1 MKKTLFQQLSAA
13 AALLALTAMTG
24 CSAVG
29 SAPTIAAETTTA
41 AEAATE
47 ETTTQ
52 EASSVEAT
60 SSEAASS
67 EAAADTATDGGHRL
81 DDILARG
88 YIEVATEPYFAPNE
102 FIDPSKQGDEQYV
115 GSDIELAHYIADKL
129 GVECRIV
136 PLEFSAVLTGITEGK
151 YDLAISAL
159 AYTPARAEAMELSKG
174 YRFDEDS
181 ATEYGLMIRTED
193 LENIKSADDLADKI
207 VVCQSGSLQ
216 EMFAMEQIPACQ
228 ELKRVSAT
236 TDGFLMVQ
244 EGKAD
249 AVVTEKNTAELFIAA
264 NAESEMVV
272 VPDFSFVVDESTS
285 GTRIGI
291 TKGET
296 KLLDKINE
304 IIDEVVESGQYVEW
318 YEEYTE
324 YAKGLGL

>member
-1 MKKTLFQQLSAA
+1 MKKITLQALTALASAA
-13 AALLALTAMTG
+13 ALTAVSG
-24 CSAVG
+24 CSAVS
-29 SAPTIAAETTTA
+29 SAPTLSPA
-41 AEAATE
+41 
-47 ETTTQ
+47 
-52 EASSVEAT
+52 
-60 SSEAASS
+60 
-67 EAAADTATDGGHRL
+67 AAADSASAFSEASAEGSSGKAAISETGKRL

-88 YIEVATEPYFAPNE
+88 YIEVAMEPYFAPNE

-115 GSDIELAHYIADKL
+115 GSDVELAHYIADKL

-159 AYTPARAEAMELSKG
+159 AYTPARAEAMEMSKG
-174 YRFDEDS
+174 YRFDEDN
-181 ATEYGLMIRTED
+181 AADYGLMIRNED
-193 LENIKSADDLADKI
+193 LGTIKSADDLADKI

-216 EMFAMEQIPACQ
+216 EMFATEQIPACR

-249 AVVTEKNTAELFIAA
+249 AVVTEKNTAELFITA
-264 NAESEMVV
+264 NSESSMVI
-272 VPDFSFVVDESTS
+272 VPDFSFAVDESTS

-296 KLLDKINE
+296 ALLDKINE
-304 IIDEVVESGQYVEW
+304 IIDEVVESGLYDEW

-324 YAKGLGL
+324 YAKNLGI